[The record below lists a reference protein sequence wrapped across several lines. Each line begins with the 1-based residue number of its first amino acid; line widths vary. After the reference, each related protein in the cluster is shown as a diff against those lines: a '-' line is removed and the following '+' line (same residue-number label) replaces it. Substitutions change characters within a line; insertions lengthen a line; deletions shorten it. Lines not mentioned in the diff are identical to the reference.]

1 MKATSNAPSGLG
13 EAGSLTR
20 RAGKGFTLIEVL
32 ISITILAIGIL
43 AVASMQIMAIRG
55 NEFARYQTLSQTWA
69 ADWLE
74 NLMALDYD
82 DSDLDLT
89 ESPPFKFEDSAD
101 ALPHEMVS
109 MIIWRITDPDFDADG
124 NADFAAKVIQV
135 RVNWTYR
142 GETKQTTVTAIKPDP
157 SV

>member
-1 MKATSNAPSGLG
+1 MKTTKNAPDHFK
-13 EAGSLTR
+13 EAGSFAR
-20 RAGKGFTLIEVL
+20 RAGKGFTLVEVL

-74 NLMALDYD
+74 NLMALDYND
-82 DSDLDLT
+82 PDLDLT

-101 ALPHEMVS
+101 ALPHELVTMV
-109 MIIWRITDPDFDADG
+109 IWSITEPDFDADG
-124 NADFAAKVIQV
+124 NADFAAKRIQV
-135 RVNWTYR
+135 TVRWTYR
-142 GETKQTTVTAIKPDP
+142 GEPQVTTVQAIKPDP